1 MPLPFRFLTPAVFA
15 FFRPLQF
22 WVLTTQPL
30 FLPFPLFPVS
40 PHSGSQVLCPPP
52 FGFQPFPFRF
62 TRFPVLPFRFS
73 VLGFSVSFLSSFP
86 VFAPTAATFRCSLLF
101 RSPFGSLLF
110 RVFPFRSLSIP
121 SGSDY
126 SAFRFFLSLFPVSP
140 HGGSSGSVPR
150 SISAYWLLFPVLW
163 YSALLQFLS
172 PALCFASQRL
182 PQRLRLLPF
191 GFRLCPLSFR
201 LRFWLLGWVIHPE
214 N

>member
-30 FLPFPLFPVS
+30 FLPFLFFPVS

-52 FGFQPFPFRF
+52 FDFLPFPFRS

-86 VFAPTAATFRCSLLF
+86 VFAPTAATYRCSLLF
-101 RSPFGSLLF
+101 RFPFVPLLF

-126 SAFRFFLSLFPVSP
+126 SAFRFFLSLSLSPLTVVPQVLFPVLFLPIDFFSRFFGTQPCCNSFLLLSASP
-140 HGGSSGSVPR
+140 HSGYRSAFAFFLSVSGSVPLAFALG
-150 SISAYWLLFPVLW
+150 SG
-163 YSALLQFLS
+163 YSA
-172 PALCFASQRL
+172 
-182 PQRLRLLPF
+182 
-191 GFRLCPLSFR
+191 G
-201 LRFWLLGWVIHPE
+201 
-214 N
+214 